1 MIDEGRKGGRLVVTR
16 ARKGGKG
23 RKEEGRY
30 LWEAEQ
36 FSKLPI
42 DKLPIEIPIDHESS
56 GILCCITFVGN
67 HEKPTYRLID
77 SNRGPEGD
85 PWRRTCPA

>member
-1 MIDEGRKGGRLVVTR
+1 MIDGGGKGGRLVVIR
-16 ARKGGKG
+16 PRKGG
-23 RKEEGRY
+23 REEEEGY
-30 LWEAEQ
+30 IWEAEQ
-36 FSKLPI
+36 LSKLPI
-42 DKLPIEIPIDHESS
+42 EKLPIELPIDHESS

-67 HEKPTYRLID
+67 HEKPTYRLVD